1 MFREQRRN
9 SGYTAVDAATRVIEL
24 EEGEIEQTIKNKEY
38 KVQPCGGYTTKLFT
52 EAYTLPKTRFKPPP
66 QKPVTSE
73 FNALRSTVN
82 EWARLREQTEKASRI
97 LRTVR
102 TQEIQ
107 AKGLF
112 IGQAPV
118 VVPTGPA
125 AAKAYT
131 DLVRITALLNRSD
144 YVQLVK
150 PDVVNAIAATVTPR
164 ISTPLFNAFL
174 AFMRLPDPTI
184 EANKKSKDIFVDL
197 VRRAVLSANPAYQWR
212 DFVSLDALVP
222 QPGTA
227 APTSSPTSSP
237 TTSPQSSTDT
247 SGTPAAPSGFFGK
260 LFDTFGTPGA
270 SRAG

>member
-52 EAYTLPKTRFKPPP
+52 EAYALPKTRFKPPP

-82 EWARLREQTEKASRI
+82 EWARLREQTEKANRI

-102 TQEIQ
+102 DQQVPSTFAMPPQI
-107 AKGLF
+107 
-112 IGQAPV
+112 
-118 VVPTGPA
+118 VVPSGPA

-174 AFMRLPDPTI
+174 AFMRLPDPPI
-184 EANKKSKDIFVDL
+184 EANKKSKAIFVDL
-197 VRRAVLSANPAYQWR
+197 VRRAVLSANPSFQWS
-212 DFVSLDALVP
+212 DFISLDSSP
-222 QPGTA
+222 PGLQTA
-227 APTSSPTSSP
+227 SPTSAPTPSPTQASTPEP
-237 TTSPQSSTDT
+237 TTSDENK
-247 SGTPAAPSGFFGK
+247 APSGWLDPFFGS
-260 LFDTFGTPGA
+260 G
-270 SRAG
+270 